1 MQLLILEHQLLPLQ
15 PPTILL
21 LIVLL
26 SLLQRFSVYL
36 VPPTQRLAFILDY
49 GEPLPHL
56 STISRLS
63 ISQQPLL
70 SAVESYALFWQIL
83 LVQVSPFLQQ
93 HTLFIQVS
101 FFLLSPFRPSWSESL
116 EAFLRYTLGHPSWSF
131 VLASD
136 VLVRS
141 CFRIW

>member
-1 MQLLILEHQLLPLQ
+1 MLLLILELQLPLQ
-15 PPTILL
+15 PPTILR

-26 SLLQRFSVYL
+26 SLLQRFSSSL
-36 VPPTQRLAFILDY
+36 IPPIQRHALILHY
-49 GEPLPHL
+49 GELLPHF
-56 STISRLS
+56 SSIAPLS

-70 SAVESYALFWQIL
+70 SAVESYALFWLIL
-83 LVQVSPFLQQ
+83 LVQVSPFRQQ

-116 EAFLRYTLGHPSWSF
+116 VAFLLYTLGHPAWWF